1 MMGRL
6 RDMMGSGKNT
16 KPQTSDGKA
25 PKSHDGLQNRHGTS
39 NGVDRTRRP
48 PDIPIRTLQQY
59 HGGPNQERNEFMEK
73 HSALAEKKLAVA
85 VEQVSIFLTSDNT
98 VVSFFEQSAD
108 DIERPII
115 DRLSSPETTLRR
127 SSDASMVVQAI
138 IDAIIDLA
146 IPVTNAYRDAI
157 DELELDVLT
166 EPSIENTKPLYI
178 LTSEVSQFRANIYPT
193 INLVNALRDHSN
205 PPGPNSS
212 SAPRPAPTSTVTIT
226 PLTHTYL
233 ADVLDHTAL
242 IVENI
247 DQMRHAADN
256 MIGLIFNTISA
267 YQNESMKQLTLV
279 TILFLP
285 MSFLTGYFGVN
296 FADFV
301 GVQEHSDTFFWLIA
315 VPVVCV
321 LSCWLMKDVIG
332 RWVRKTRQRRGIA
345 RARRRRVQAEEEKVK
360 RV

>member
-1 MMGRL
+1 MMDSGRTTN
-6 RDMMGSGKNT
+6 SQIPNGKV
-16 KPQTSDGKA
+16 PARHG
-25 PKSHDGLQNRHGTS
+25 GLQNGYYTP
-39 NGVDRTRRP
+39 NGVSLASKITST
-48 PDIPIRTLQQY
+48 PIRTLQQY

-73 HSALAEKKLAVA
+73 HSALAEKKLAVV

-108 DIERPII
+108 DIEIPIL

-146 IPVTNAYRDAI
+146 IPITNAYQDSI
-157 DELELDVLT
+157 DELELNVLT
-166 EPSIENTKPLYI
+166 EPSIGNTKPLYI

-193 INLVNALRDHSN
+193 INLINALRDHSN
-205 PPGPNSS
+205 PPGPNSTTSHHAS
-212 SAPRPAPTSTVTIT
+212 SSSNVTIT

-256 MIGLIFNTISA
+256 MIDLIFNTISA

-285 MSFLTGYFGVN
+285 MSFLTGYFGMN
-296 FADFV
+296 FADFK
-301 GVQEHSDTFFWLIA
+301 GVQENSDVFFWKIA
-315 VPVVCV
+315 VPVVFAVC
-321 LSCWLMKDVIG
+321 CWLMKDVIQ
-332 RWVRKTRQRRGIA
+332 RWVRKTRQRRGISQA
-345 RARRRRVQAEEEKVK
+345 RKRRAEKEK
-360 RV
+360 RG